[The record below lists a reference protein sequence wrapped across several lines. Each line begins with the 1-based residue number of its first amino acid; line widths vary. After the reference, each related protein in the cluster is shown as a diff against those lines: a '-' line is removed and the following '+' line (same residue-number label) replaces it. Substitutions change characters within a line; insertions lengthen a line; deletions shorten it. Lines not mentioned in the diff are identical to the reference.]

1 MNVYINKEKTFQTF
15 EGFGA
20 SGAWWAQEVGGWEH
34 KDAESNLAVRDRI
47 SQLLYSKTEGIGLRT
62 YRYNIG
68 GGSKQSGNGKIDN
81 PLRRTDSF
89 ETADGRYDFDRD
101 KNAVYMMEQ
110 AVRDGADEVVL
121 FVNSPIE
128 RLTKNG
134 KTHCDASRI
143 FQDNISPKNYISF
156 AKYCLDVTE
165 HFVKRNSR
173 KISFAD

>member
-101 KNAVYMMEQ
+101 KNAGLIYSIASCYIHLLIIFDMSSFIQMDLCRISVGQTACPLLTQ
-110 AVRDGADEVVL
+110 A
-121 FVNSPIE
+121 
-128 RLTKNG
+128 
-134 KTHCDASRI
+134 
-143 FQDNISPKNYISF
+143 
-156 AKYCLDVTE
+156 
-165 HFVKRNSR
+165 
-173 KISFAD
+173 